1 MDPRKIY
8 ILVVAILLGIF
19 VVAQNKSFNKLDVL
33 SRDGKSNVFQE
44 IQILKEKNLS
54 LKSEMDD
61 LEANL
66 KLLTSQ
72 GDALKAI
79 DDEIKRY
86 TKISGQSPIFGPG
99 FYIKFEG
106 KITTPWLVDFINEL
120 WSTGAQAVAVNG
132 IRITNETVGFDSLP
146 QGQVLLNG
154 SILSSPFVIEVIGES
169 STILGNIE
177 VGGGILQRMKA
188 ALPGMKV
195 SYERK
200 DIIQMQ

>member
-1 MDPRKIY
+1 MDTRKVY
-8 ILVVAILLGIF
+8 ILVVAILLGVF

-44 IQILKEKNLS
+44 IQILKEKNIS
-54 LKSEMDD
+54 LKGEMND

-66 KLLTSQ
+66 KLLTTQ
-72 GDALKAI
+72 GDALQAI

-86 TKISGQSPIFGPG
+86 SKLSGKSPIFGPG
-99 FYIKFEG
+99 FIIKFDG

-120 WSTGAQAVAVNG
+120 WSTGAQAVDING

-154 SILSSPFVIEVIGES
+154 SILSSPFNIEVIGES
-169 STILGNIE
+169 STILGNLQ

-188 ALPGMKV
+188 SLPNVKV
-195 SYERK
+195 IYERK
-200 DIIQMQ
+200 DIVQM